1 MMYLL
6 LLIFLLIILQSK
18 PMHSKNW
25 KTDRNIPVLR
35 SKFVP
40 TNFRIVPSGLWCDQI
55 VMQVRACSASSFIE
69 LRKIVVRVWKW
80 ESDEYLSVTGSTIRN
95 WDKVKTLLAWPD
107 VLTNLPKTDA
117 QWKMPDPSI
126 ETFLTSCGLNGLRQ
140 KGCHILVKNRIFDDT
155 FHNKLL
161 VLVIL
166 VLVMIRTSGSGSFL
180 GKLGFRGCWGQW
192 GYRGRWGQWG
202 WRGF

>member
-25 KTDRNIPVLR
+25 KTERNIPVLR

-126 ETFLTSCGLNGLRQ
+126 ETFLTSCGLNSLCQ
-140 KGCHILVKNRIFDDT
+140 IECHILVKNWIFGDP
-155 FHNKLL
+155 FHKKWP

-166 VLVMIRTSGSGSFL
+166 VPVMIRPSGSEFYFEEIGI
-180 GKLGFRGCWGQW
+180 
-192 GYRGRWGQWG
+192 
-202 WRGF
+202 